1 MLKKLKELNPDI
13 KFYDIH
19 SKEFAKYGRVLDI
32 DTHEVVDACEKISR
46 PENGTAYMMS
56 CPELESLR
64 NSNNLR
70 EYAFGE
76 LNAQIGLCHGY
87 NSYLNGLEYHKSSEI
102 NIAATPLVL
111 LLGLEYEMEE
121 NEYSSSNVKAF
132 YLEKGDAIEVY
143 STSLHFCPCQTEE
156 DGFSCVVI
164 LPEGTNDV
172 LDKSSCDKLLF
183 RKNKWLICH
192 EDNRALT
199 EKGVYPGIHGE
210 NYKVEY

>member
-1 MLKKLKELNPDI
+1 MLKRLKELNPDI
-13 KFYDIH
+13 KFHDIH
-19 SKEFAKYGRVLDI
+19 SKEFSKYGRVLDI
-32 DTHEVVDACEKISR
+32 DTHETVAVCEKISR
-46 PENGTAYMMS
+46 PENGIAYMKL
-56 CPELESLR
+56 CPELELLP
-64 NSNNLR
+64 NSNNLK

-111 LLGLEYEMEE
+111 LLGLEYEMVG
-121 NEYSSSNVKAF
+121 NEYSASNVKAF

-143 STSLHFCPCQTEE
+143 STSLHFCPCQT
-156 DGFSCVVI
+156 DDNGFSCVVI

-172 LDKSSCDKLLF
+172 LDKSYCDKLLF

-192 EDNRALT
+192 EDNQALN
-199 EKGVYPGIHGE
+199 EKGVYPGIPGK
-210 NYKVEY
+210 NFKIEY